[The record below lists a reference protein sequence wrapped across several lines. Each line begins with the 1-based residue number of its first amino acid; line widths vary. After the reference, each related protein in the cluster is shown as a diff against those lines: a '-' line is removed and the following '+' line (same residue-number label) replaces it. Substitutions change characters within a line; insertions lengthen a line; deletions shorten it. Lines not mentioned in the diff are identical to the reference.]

1 MSNTNESVNGLNN
14 SAAAQGVAAPMGSV
28 GNVAVQGVA
37 ASVRSVGNGA
47 VQGVAASVRSVG
59 NGAMQGVAVPMGPV
73 GNGAVQGVAASVRS
87 VGNGVAQGVAAPVYP
102 VGNGSAPNWGYQSG
116 VSNSSNAHEAGDA
129 AGNKLMLVPVG
140 NTGNRLACPVP
151 TIPELKV
158 ILKFIPNSES
168 NYITVSAALGFVY
181 ERNKD
186 LVPLLF
192 NWLENRLAEEL
203 VFSQQQMYAMEGKY
217 CKCFLVF
224 ANKERGGTHHL
235 GHVLDLAIFMGYIQ
249 GAY

>member
-14 SAAAQGVAAPMGSV
+14 SATAQGVAA
-28 GNVAVQGVA
+28 
-37 ASVRSVGNGA
+37 
-47 VQGVAASVRSVG
+47 
-59 NGAMQGVAVPMGPV
+59 PMGPV
-73 GNGAVQGVAASVRS
+73 GNGAVQGVAT
-87 VGNGVAQGVAAPVYP
+87 PVYP

-158 ILKFIPNSES
+158 ILKFIPNNES
-168 NYITVSAALGFVY
+168 NYIIVSAALGFVY

-186 LVPLLF
+186 LLPLLF
-192 NWLENRLAEEL
+192 NWLENQLCEQRAW
-203 VFSQQQMYAMEGKY
+203 
-217 CKCFLVF
+217 
-224 ANKERGGTHHL
+224 R
-235 GHVLDLAIFMGYIQ
+235 
-249 GAY
+249 